1 MIAGVADSVGFESLW
16 LWDHLLGLWHTE
28 AHEQIALAEL
38 LPEGDA
44 FFDPYVLATGCGQ
57 HWNGAIGTGVTCTTR
72 RHPVVTAQCALSA
85 QHFLPSGEFILGV
98 GSGEAEGTVP
108 YGYEYGRPVG
118 RFEEAVQIIRHFFDS
133 TEPLDFKGEHFVIDG
148 GRMALRPPEG
158 KPRPQIWGAAH
169 GPRMLDI
176 CGRYCDGWLPAF
188 PQPPEEYAARAE
200 RIRAAAREA
209 GRPDPIMAAMF
220 FPVSGESRE
229 KVVRD
234 ANADPLFK
242 SVGLM
247 ISDEWLQRYAGTFA
261 PRAGQPRHRRHR
273 APPLLARR
281 RARSSASPCGPIGGS
296 RAAGRWATPRSSPRS
311 TARRG
316 GRLRVHRHLRHDRR
330 ALRRRRG
337 RGCRRHRGPGG
348 GRGRLAAG
356 PPAGPSSP
364 VSHNDQGVSHVG
376 CAMGRGERSRA
387 RASPCGRAPTWA
399 RCSRTPSG
407 RSASAS

>member
-1 MIAGVADSVGFESLW
+1 MRWGISVPSQPPFAVGQMVAGVADSVGFESLW

-44 FFDPYVLATGCGQ
+44 FFDPFILATALGQ

-72 RHPVVTAQCALSA
+72 RHPVVTAQSALSA
-85 QHFLPSGEFILGV
+85 AALP
-98 GSGEAEGTVP
+98 AERRVHP
-108 YGYEYGRPVG
+108 RRRLRRGRG
-118 RFEEAVQIIRHFFDS
+118 DR
-133 TEPLDFKGEHFVIDG
+133 
-148 GRMALRPPEG
+148 ALRLRVRPAGRAVRGGGADHPPLLRLDRAARLQG
-158 KPRPQIWGAAH
+158 RALRDRRRSDGAATAGGQAPPADLGAAH

-247 ISDEWLQRYAGTFA
+247 ISDEWLQRYAGTSH
-261 PRAGQPRHRRHR
+261 PEP
-273 APPLLARR
+273 
-281 RARSSASPCGPIGGS
+281 GS
-296 RAAGRWATPRSSPRS
+296 RGIVDTVPHRYSLDAVRAFGESVRADRWVEGGWPMGNAEELTAFYRAYAEAGCEYIVIFDTTAALYGVAALEGAVG
-311 TARRG
+311 TAAQ
-316 GRLRVHRHLRHDRR
+316 VV
-330 ALRRRRG
+330 
-337 RGCRRHRGPGG
+337 
-348 GRGRLAAG
+348 AA
-356 PPAGPSSP
+356 
-364 VSHNDQGVSHVG
+364 VG
-376 CAMGRGERSRA
+376 
-387 RASPCGRAPTWA
+387 
-399 RCSRTPSG
+399 
-407 RSASAS
+407 